1 MENSKPLI
9 GFIGQGWI
17 GKNYANNFEERGFKT
32 IRYALEAPYSENKDK
47 IKDCD
52 IVFIAVPTPTTP
64 AGFDA
69 SIVESALSLIGS
81 RKIAVIKST
90 ILPGTTKKLQA
101 QYPDIIVLYS
111 PEFLSEATAAHDAAN
126 PFSNIVAMSVDDEL
140 HQQAA
145 AKVHEVLPL
154 AQYTLTCDSTEGEFI
169 KYSHNINGY
178 IQIVQFNLLYD
189 LAEKLGA
196 DWSKVREAL
205 EHDPYVSH
213 QYTQPIHKKGRG
225 AGGGCFIKDFAAL
238 KGLFAEKA
246 NDPVGMKVLMALE
259 EKNLQLLKESGK
271 DENLVHGV
279 YGNS

>member
-1 MENSKPLI
+1 MENSEPLI

-32 IRYALEAPYSENKDK
+32 VRYALEAPYNENKDK

-154 AQYTLTCDSTEGEFI
+154 AQYTLTCDSTEGELV
-169 KYSHNINGY
+169 KYSHNVSGY
-178 IQIVQFNLLYD
+178 VQIVLFNLLYD
-189 LAEKLGA
+189 LANKLEI
-196 DWSKVREAL
+196 DWSVVQQAL
-205 EHDPYVSH
+205 GHDPYVPSR
-213 QYTQPIHKKGRG
+213 YSKPVHKSGRG

-238 KGLFAEKA
+238 KSLFAEKA
-246 NDPVGMKVLMALE
+246 NDPIGMKILAALE
-259 EKNLQLLKESGK
+259 EKNLQLLRESGK
-271 DENLVHGV
+271 DENLVRGV
-279 YGNS
+279 YGNG